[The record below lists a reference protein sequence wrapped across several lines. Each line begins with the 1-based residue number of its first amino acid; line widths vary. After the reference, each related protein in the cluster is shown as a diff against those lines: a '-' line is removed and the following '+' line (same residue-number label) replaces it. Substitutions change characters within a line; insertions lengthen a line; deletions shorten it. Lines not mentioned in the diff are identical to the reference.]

1 MLSYDLLINKMAVES
16 EWSAVVLEKAPAEAE
31 TETKALKLLIAVLKD
46 VHNNLGGNSCKEK

>member
-31 TETKALKLLIAVLKD
+31 TETKALKLLIVVLND
-46 VHNNLGGNSCKEK
+46 IHNNF